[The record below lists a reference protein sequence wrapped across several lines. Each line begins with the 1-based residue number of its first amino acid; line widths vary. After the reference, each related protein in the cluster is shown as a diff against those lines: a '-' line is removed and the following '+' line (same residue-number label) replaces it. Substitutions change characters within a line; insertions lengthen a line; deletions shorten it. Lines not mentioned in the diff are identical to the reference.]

1 MILAK
6 IIKHILLRK
15 KGIFLD
21 DKSDINWGLQL
32 GVGFKRAKIVDSKLE
47 INSMGNGCFIEH
59 TIAYGKI
66 ELGNYVSISGPGTI
80 LHAVIGIFQ
89 ALDRMS
95 RLMNL
100 III

>member
-47 INSMGNGCFIEH
+47 INSLGNGCFI
-59 TIAYGKI
+59 IFANI
-66 ELGNYVSISGPGTI
+66 MISSINQI
-80 LHAVIGIFQ
+80 
-89 ALDRMS
+89 S
-95 RLMNL
+95 R
-100 III
+100 I